1 VRHSGRIF
9 AILLATLFAMLAPIL
24 PLRATTFARMSPEE
38 IAAAAALVVRA
49 RCVGSIV
56 VTERGEI
63 WTVTSFE
70 TREIWKGN
78 PPKVLRVRLLGGR
91 TRLLTSHVAGVPRF
105 LAGEDIILFLVPED
119 SGDFSIVSWAQGTF
133 RVRRDAATGAL
144 AVTQDTTGYGS
155 RILDGASSGGAAV
168 RYVPLEEFHCR
179 IRAALAMNSNS
190 AAYSNST
197 TYSNSSANHGRRQ

>member
-1 VRHSGRIF
+1 MRHSRRIS
-9 AILLATLFAMLAPIL
+9 AILFATLFAMLAPIL
-24 PLRATTFARMSPEE
+24 TLHATTFARLSPEE

-56 VTERGEI
+56 ITERGEI

-70 TREIWKGN
+70 TREVWKGN

-105 LAGEDIILFLVPED
+105 RAGEDVILFLVQEGA
-119 SGDFSIVSWAQGTF
+119 GDFSIVSWAQGTF
-133 RVRRDAATGAL
+133 RVRRDAATGAPV
-144 AVTQDTTGYGS
+144 VTQDTASYGI
-155 RILDGASSGGAAV
+155 RVGDGASSDLTAI
-168 RYVPLEEFHCR
+168 RYVPLEEFHSR
-179 IRAALAMNSNS
+179 IETALAMNPSS

-197 TYSNSSANHGRRQ
+197 ICSNSTANHGRRQ